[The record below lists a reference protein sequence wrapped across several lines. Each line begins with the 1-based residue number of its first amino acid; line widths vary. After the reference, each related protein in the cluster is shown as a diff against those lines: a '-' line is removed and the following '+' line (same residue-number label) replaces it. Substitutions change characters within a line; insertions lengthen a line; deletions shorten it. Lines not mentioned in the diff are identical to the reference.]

1 MKKQVFLLASLLI
14 SATTMLFAQQLEQK
28 TIATTTQFPEGV
40 LGNGVALSNIQIVDV
55 LDNYL
60 VCKKP
65 LTAFNKNSD
74 IFLLAKDLSSVKFLE
89 IPGEP
94 KMIPYHLCKVSN
106 YYLSQVVKGNKQ
118 VSFAL
123 YDKNLNF
130 IRMVSLEKYSN
141 CAPVYLGKVGGNH
154 FVKLMN
160 GPKQFALATFDDQMN
175 LIKLQP
181 MERFGLICCD
191 NNYIYL
197 QNISLKAKFKD
208 RNDGELIKMDK
219 DMNIVLRKPITAL
232 WEQKNVKSVYKTVD
246 TLGHTVF
253 CNYGTY
259 MAIDKETLEQ
269 AKLDFR
275 SSGKGLSSLDTTMYD
290 TDKIIR
296 FVVRSSSLSISA
308 CDYRGNELHNR
319 EVTVCN
325 SHQRFDF
332 LEYKDN
338 KVYVLLNEKKDIAI
352 VRFDIATGVAD
363 TISSFQLEQNP
374 GYDRSKDGTY
384 DSFTTLTDIHY
395 EDNDVSAD
403 IWRYDDNA
411 YNLIVTT
418 EYGSHYVHRYFVNR
432 EEHFTSKHWY
442 NAFLSYIHLDK
453 NFKPLKSEEETY
465 SEVIYPKLFSYRIMH
480 HSDGYTLLMQYKP
493 DKEEVADVQFVIW
506 DKSGMRKVVTTDLK
520 SDFWRVINTP
530 YCHSHPLNTPVIYK
544 LSPNQYYILA
554 GIPSGKKATPISL
567 TELTVKP

>member
-1 MKKQVFLLASLLI
+1 M
-14 SATTMLFAQQLEQK
+14 
-28 TIATTTQFPEGV
+28 
-40 LGNGVALSNIQIVDV
+40 
-55 LDNYL
+55 
-60 VCKKP
+60 
-65 LTAFNKNSD
+65 
-74 IFLLAKDLSSVKFLE
+74 LAKDLSTVKFLE

-181 MERFGLICCD
+181 MERFGLICLD

-219 DMNIVLRKPITAL
+219 DMNIVLRKPVTAL
-232 WEQKNVKSVYKTVD
+232 WEQKKVRSIYQTVD

-269 AKLDFR
+269 AKLDLR
-275 SSGKGLSSLDTTMYD
+275 TSGKGLSSLDTTMYD
-290 TDKIIR
+290 IDKIIR

-308 CDYRGNELHNR
+308 CDYQGNELHNR
-319 EVTVCN
+319 EVEVCKLSQKFN
-325 SHQRFDF
+325 LLKYR
-332 LEYKDN
+332 N
-338 KVYVLLNEKKDIAI
+338 NNVYLWVNEKKDIAI
-352 VRFDIATGVAD
+352 VRIDIATGVAD
-363 TISSFQLEQNP
+363 TVSSFQLQQNP
-374 GYDRSKDGTY
+374 GYDRSQDSFY
-384 DSFTTLTDIHY
+384 DSWTSSSDDHY
-395 EDNDVSAD
+395 KDNDISAN
-403 IWRYDDNA
+403 IWEYDDNS
-411 YNLIVTT
+411 YNLLVTT
-418 EYGSHYVHRYFVNR
+418 KYGRHYVHRYYINR
-432 EEHFTSKHWY
+432 EENYTSKHNY
-442 NAFLSYIHLDK
+442 DGYLSYIHLDK
-453 NFKPLKSEEETY
+453 NFKPLKMEEETF
-465 SEVIYPKLFSYRIMH
+465 SDVIYPKLFSYRIMH
-480 HSDGYTLLMQYKP
+480 HSGDYTLSLQYKP

-520 SDFWRVINTP
+520 SNFWRVINTP
-530 YCHSHPLNTPVIYK
+530 YCYSHPLNTPVIYK
-544 LSPNQYYILA
+544 LSPNHYYILA

-567 TELTVKP
+567 IELTVKP